1 MTSTLDRDVRA
12 LPALVEH
19 WVDKGLITP
28 ELAERLLADAGVP
41 EERTGPSSLLV
52 EAFAYLGGVVVLV
65 ASGVLVGRY
74 WDDLALG
81 TRLGLAA
88 TCAAVLLGVGTA
100 VPERL
105 GEAAPRLRSVLWALS
120 TGAFA
125 GFLAIAAGVRD
136 SWSGED
142 AALAVAGGTSVYA
155 YVLWRRHCAV
165 LQHVA
170 LFAALMSTAGTAAAH
185 LDVAESTA
193 PGLALWGTA
202 LVWVLLSW
210 GGLLDLPRLGYLV
223 GAIGLIVGGLVTSEA
238 TWGLF
243 FALATVIAVVAAAV
257 VAADLVLLGI
267 GAVGALNV
275 LPGLVDR
282 FFPGGVAGPLVLLA
296 VGALLLVTAFR
307 LSRRTGA
314 EGGRRRGIPEGTPR
328 PAVLGAVAVALVDTA
343 LLVGL
348 HLL

>member
-1 MTSTLDRDVRA
+1 MTSVLDNDVQG
-12 LPALVEH
+12 LPVLVEH
-19 WVDKGLITP
+19 WVDTGLITP
-28 ELAERLLADAGVP
+28 DQAQRMLADVGVP
-41 EERTGPSSLLV
+41 QERTGPSGLLV

-74 WDDLALG
+74 WDDMGLA

-88 TCAAVLLGVGTA
+88 VCAGLLLGVGAA
-100 VPERL
+100 VPARL
-105 GEAAPRLRSVLWALS
+105 GAAAPRLRSVLWLLS
-120 TGAFA
+120 TGALA
-125 GFLAIAAGVRD
+125 GFLAIAANEQDG
-136 SWSGED
+136 WSGED

-155 YVLWRRHCAV
+155 LLLWRRHRAV

-170 LFAALMSTAGTAAAH
+170 LFAAVMTTAGTAAAH
-185 LDVAESTA
+185 LDVAEGTA

-202 LVWVLLSW
+202 LVWLLLSW
-210 GGLLDLPRLGYLV
+210 GGLLDLRRLGYVV
-223 GAIGLIVGGLVTSEA
+223 GSVGLIVGGLGTSEQ

-243 FALATVIAVVAAAV
+243 FALATVAAVVAAAV
-257 VAADLVLLGI
+257 VAADLALLAI

-282 FFPGGVAGPLVLLA
+282 FFPGGVAGPLLLLA
-296 VGALLLVTAFR
+296 VGGLLLATAFQ

-314 EGGRRRGIPEGTPR
+314 DRGRHHGIPEGTPG
-328 PAVLGAVAVALVDTA
+328 PAVLGAVAVAGVVTGV
-343 LLVGL
+343 LLVL